1 MDRRDTGLDF
11 SRDKAYDAE
20 ALAQSAEKN
29 KSRKA
34 QDAAASP
41 ASEGE
46 AKDKRREKKPTGSR
60 VTISPPSAFHETT
73 TEVLETL
80 PPEQRAEVETAKDT
94 LIKKRK
100 AAMKGL
106 RRSYSSVVS
115 GLRISST
122 DEDDG
127 EDVAP
132 DVEHRTML
140 PAAWY
145 IVSHYASARVWV
157 ISLIAILALIVASLA
172 LFLVPKE
179 VASIINVRFSAAVLP
194 PVSAVSTFRCMHL
207 SALII
212 FSTCTCRPTRATST
226 CASPWRRWAS
236 LCSSRRSFIGAARC

>member
-29 KSRKA
+29 KDKARKA
-34 QDAAASP
+34 RDTASP
-41 ASEGE
+41 ASDSD
-46 AKDKRREKKPTGSR
+46 AKDKKRDKKPTGSR

-115 GLRISST
+115 GLRIAST

-127 EDVAP
+127 EELSP

-145 IVSHYASARVWV
+145 IITHHASARVWV
-157 ISLIAILALIVASLA
+157 ISLIAIVALIVASLA

-179 VASIINVRFSAAVLP
+179 VASIINVRFCAAWV
-194 PVSAVSTFRCMHL
+194 CL
-207 SALII
+207 SQ
-212 FSTCTCRPTRATST
+212 R
-226 CASPWRRWAS
+226 
-236 LCSSRRSFIGAARC
+236 